1 MNDDRMK
8 EICAALSSSKCIRQV
23 YFHRC
28 GNKSMHLTVLGAN
41 YVAGLLRDCESIEG
55 IHLRSGH
62 HQITDEGAINIAQA
76 VSDRR
81 GTTRKLSL
89 SGCGFGNEGGMVLRR
104 LLDAPTSTLESLDVG
119 CNPFDPSLSKSFATC
134 LQNSSVLRHLDIG
147 GAREGWKVSTVV
159 DVQIHLVCAL
169 RDNQLLRRLNVP
181 HIGNRT
187 IREEQKALRRKVFR
201 EVLQVNHS
209 LIELSGYNNGWFER
223 NMLWMIPNGSK
234 WMHGWLNA

>member
-1 MNDDRMK
+1 
-8 EICAALSSSKCIRQV
+8 
-23 YFHRC
+23 
-28 GNKSMHLTVLGAN
+28 
-41 YVAGLLRDCESIEG
+41 
-55 IHLRSGH
+55 
-62 HQITDEGAINIAQA
+62 
-76 VSDRR
+76 
-81 GTTRKLSL
+81 
-89 SGCGFGNEGGMVLRR
+89 MVLRR

-223 NMLWMIPNGSK
+223 NMLWMNREYPHPILSSIIKTAPFPAYLIKNLSGGILANALERTDDIAGIDGVFSLLRQVSDSIAADEDTRKRSK
-234 WMHGWLNA
+234 ED